1 MFRDRVEAGR
11 LLGEALAKIGLK
23 ETVVVALPCGGVPA
37 AAEVAAILGV
47 PLDLILVRKIT
58 APGHSELAVAAI
70 GGPEGEEMVVNAF
83 VAVGAWHGSFPQVT
97 DNEVIALLGAA
108 VT

>member
-1 MFRDRVEAGR
+1 M
-11 LLGEALAKIGLK
+11 
-23 ETVVVALPCGGVPA
+23 ALPCGGIPA
-37 AAEVAAILGV
+37 AAEAAATLGA
-47 PLDLILVRKIT
+47 PLDLILVRKIA
-58 APGHSELAVAAI
+58 APGHSGLAVAAI

-83 VAVGAWHGSFPQVT
+83 AAVGAWCGSFPQVT